1 MNIIYVAIGEQF
13 RMQSSR
19 KAVSFKEQTMSEDKS
34 ISL

>member
-1 MNIIYVAIGEQF
+1 MNIISVAIGEQF

>member
-1 MNIIYVAIGEQF
+1 MNIISVAIGEQF

-19 KAVSFKEQTMSEDKS
+19 KAVSFKEQPMSEDKS